1 MLGFVVMLRKS
12 PAQNSCPNGN
22 GFLLFFVWGEVVLVF
37 VVEGIVDLLVVLVF
51 YEGFEAVSVH
61 AVNE

>member
-1 MLGFVVMLRKS
+1 M
-12 PAQNSCPNGN
+12 
-22 GFLLFFVWGEVVLVF
+22 FFVWGEVVLVF